1 MDVGI
6 VAQKDNARAANLADE
21 LIETLREEETAVQV
35 DEATAEALSMA
46 GVEPSAMRECDF
58 VVSIGGD
65 GTFLYTA
72 RGVGATPILGVNLGE
87 VGFLNAVSPSDAV
100 SAVRE
105 ELAYARRTGTVRS
118 RSVPRIE
125 ARGEDWTLS
134 PALNEVVIQGPQR
147 GHGQGCTIEVRVDG
161 SLYTGGHA
169 DGVLLSTPTGSTAY
183 NLSEGGPLV
192 HPDIP
197 GIVVTEMCATEAMPS
212 LVVGADRTL
221 SVRVDDAE
229 YAYVISDGKQQRAV
243 EPPTRVEVG
252 LAEEPAHI
260 AGPPV
265 DFFEA
270 LGKLD

>member
-21 LIETLREEETAVQV
+21 LRETLRGEDVAVQV
-35 DEATAEALSMA
+35 DTATAEALSIA
-46 GVEPSAMRECDF
+46 GVEPTAMRECDL

-65 GTFLYTA
+65 GTFLFTA

-87 VGFLNAVSPSDAV
+87 VGFLNAVSPPDAV

-105 ELAYARRTGTVRS
+105 EIEYARRVGTVRS
-118 RSVPRIE
+118 RPVPRIE
-125 ARGEDWTLS
+125 ARGEDWTLM
-134 PALNEVVIQGPQR
+134 PAVNEIVVQGPQR

-161 SLYTGGHA
+161 ALYTGGHA
-169 DGVLLSTPTGSTAY
+169 DGVLASTPTGSTAY

-192 HPDIP
+192 HPGVS
-197 GIVVTEMCATEAMPS
+197 GIVITEMCATEPMPS
-212 LVVGADRTL
+212 LVVGDDRRL
-221 SVRVDDAE
+221 SVRIDDAE
-229 YAYVISDGKQQRAV
+229 CAYVISDGKEQRTI
-243 EPPTRVEVG
+243 EPPTRIEIC
-252 LAEEPAHI
+252 LAAEPAHL